1 MEYRE
6 LLRRQEKHRWRIMLM
21 QGKWSEG
28 DTAVDW
34 YISRVE
40 CQRREGK
47 IMCKYVPDDWVA
59 VNYET

>member
-1 MEYRE
+1 
-6 LLRRQEKHRWRIMLM
+6 M

-59 VNYET
+59 VNYEAW